1 MGALSR
7 TGIASLAFLAGAL
20 VFGVVLGFVL
30 AFGSSETD
38 PWEERWAELGVPEVE
53 FVFLGHFTRG
63 ERESLQRE
71 LKTAQVIFAEHFGT
85 VTSDFTVYLSTD
97 LQQLN
102 KHIASVLGE
111 GEQVGYTCGGLFA
124 LQGAILVSVE
134 DCPEAKSEGGFLAHE
149 YFHVL
154 QRKAGTITTASGVPG
169 RWMVEGAAV
178 YAQAI
183 YDDLTGRR
191 PLAAQRALE
200 RLSWS
205 ASGTAAPGDPSEV
218 GFIVTERLVEQ
229 TGPQAILKFFRLGGH
244 RAAFTQAFGVDYDV
258 FAAAIEV
265 HRLQVAAPFE
275 WRVAGTVFD
284 STGQPAAGLD
294 IFAVVRIE
302 GKSRA
307 VGSDETDTQGEFGF
321 ATPGTGYT
329 IAVFLQCHRDDGAVK
344 WAHVGE
350 WGADGFVADEDG
362 TWNHR
367 EEGAEPFADGERDRT
382 GMVIELPETRESL
395 IAKHCAS

>member
-1 MGALSR
+1 MSR
-7 TGIASLAFLAGAL
+7 GGIASLVFLGAAL

-30 AFGSSETD
+30 AFGSGETD
-38 PWEERWAELGVPEVE
+38 PWEERWAALGVAEAE
-53 FVFLGHFTRG
+53 FVFLGDLTSAEEKSIR
-63 ERESLQRE
+63 RE
-71 LKTAQVIFAEHFGT
+71 LKRVQVVFAEHFGA
-85 VTSDFTVYLSTD
+85 VTSDFTVYMSTELD
-97 LQQLN
+97 RPE
-102 KHIASVLGE
+102 VRRLGR
-111 GEQVGYTCGGLFA
+111 TCGGGSWDRGVIRIVL
-124 LQGAILVSVE
+124 
-134 DCPEAKSEGGFLAHE
+134 EGCSDGYRARGGPLARE

-191 PLAAQRALE
+191 PLAAQRELE

-229 TGPQAILKFFRLGGH
+229 TGPEAILEFFRLGGH

-329 IAVFLQCHRDDGAVK
+329 MAVFLQCHRDDGAVK
-344 WAHVGE
+344 WVHVGE

-382 GMVIELPETRESL
+382 GVVIEIPETRESL
-395 IAKHCAS
+395 IAEHCDE

>member
-1 MGALSR
+1 MTALGRVGA
-7 TGIASLAFLAGAL
+7 TSLVA
-20 VFGVVLGFVL
+20 VVGVVVL
-30 AFGSSETD
+30 VACGSSETD
-38 PWEERWAELGVPEVE
+38 PWEERWALLGIPEAE
-53 FVFLGHFTRG
+53 FVFLGDWTD
-63 ERESLQRE
+63 EEQESIRWE
-71 LKTAQVIFAEHFGT
+71 LKRVQVVFAEHFGA
-85 VTSDFTVYLSTD
+85 VTSDFTVYVSAELD
-97 LQQLN
+97 RPE
-102 KHIASVLGE
+102 VRRLGR
-111 GEQVGYTCGGLFA
+111 TCGGGSWDRRVIRIVLE
-124 LQGAILVSVE
+124 G
-134 DCPEAKSEGGFLAHE
+134 CSEGYRARGGPLARE

-154 QRKAGTITTASGVPG
+154 QRKAGTISTASGAPG

-191 PLAAQRALE
+191 PLAAQRELE

-205 ASGTAAPGDPSEV
+205 ASGTSAPHLGDPSEV

-229 TGPQAILKFFRLGGH
+229 TGPEAILEFFRLGGH

-284 STGQPAAGLD
+284 SAGQPAAGLD

-307 VGSDETDTQGEFGF
+307 VGSGETDTQGEFGF

-344 WAHVGE
+344 WVHVGE
-350 WGADGFVADEDG
+350 LGEEGFVADEDG

-367 EEGAEPFADGERDRT
+367 EEGAEPFADGDRDRT
-382 GMVIELPETRESL
+382 NLVIEIPETRESL
-395 IAKHCAS
+395 IAKHCQQ

>member
-1 MGALSR
+1 MALGRSGV
-7 TGIASLAFLAGAL
+7 TSLVAM
-20 VFGVVLGFVL
+20 VGVVVL
-30 AFGSSETD
+30 VGCGPSAT
-38 PWEERWAELGVPEVE
+38 ERLDEQWAELGVDEVE
-53 FVFLGHFTRG
+53 FVFLGDFTPAEQATIR
-63 ERESLQRE
+63 REMKRV
-71 LKTAQVIFAEHFGT
+71 QVVFAEHFGA
-85 VTSDFTVYLSTD
+85 VTSDFSVYVSTELD
-97 LQQLN
+97 RPE
-102 KHIASVLGE
+102 VRRLGR
-111 GEQVGYTCGGLFA
+111 TCGGGSWDRTVIRIVL
-124 LQGAILVSVE
+124 
-134 DCPEAKSEGGFLAHE
+134 EGCSDDYRARAGPLARE
-149 YFHVL
+149 YFRVL
-154 QRKAGTITTASGVPG
+154 QRKAGTITTASGAPG
-169 RWMVEGAAV
+169 RWMIEGAAA

-191 PLAAQRALE
+191 PLAAQRELE

-229 TGPQAILKFFRLGGH
+229 TGPEAILEFFRLGGH

-307 VGSDETDTQGEFGF
+307 VGSGETDTQGEFGF

-344 WAHVGE
+344 WVHVGE
-350 WGADGFVADEDG
+350 WGADGLVADEDG

-382 GMVIELPETRESL
+382 GMVIELPETRDSL
-395 IAKHCAS
+395 IAKHCEA